1 MWKDFFYYSKGER
14 RVVLLLLALL
24 LVLLGTLLLT
34 KKRHAPEIVVAD
46 MAEADSFL
54 AGVKERETDY
64 ARHKYERHPDVP
76 KQLSDFDPNLADSLT
91 FRRLGLSAFIAHNI
105 LRYRAKGGVFR
116 TPDAFSKMY
125 GLSAE
130 QYQELRP
137 YLYISERFQR
147 KEWAPKPDI
156 RRDSSSVQK
165 KYAEGVVV
173 DLNKADTTELKRVP
187 GIGSGIARLIV
198 AYRERLGGFHEVG
211 QLAEVELVPADAYR
225 WFMVKT
231 PLYRKI
237 EVNKD
242 GLDKLRNHPY
252 MNFYKAKVIIEY
264 RRKRGKI
271 KNLSQLSMFDEFAG
285 KDLDKLSPY
294 LSFD

>member
-1 MWKDFFYYSKGER
+1 MWKNFFYYSKSER

-24 LVLLGTLLLT
+24 LALLGAAVLLRNTQS
-34 KKRHAPEIVVAD
+34 AEVSVVGI
-46 MAEADSFL
+46 AEADSFL
-54 AGVKERETDY
+54 SSIKDREAER
-64 ARHKYERHPDVP
+64 AHRKYVRQPDVP
-76 KQLSDFDPNLADSLT
+76 KQLSDFDPNLADSIA

-130 QYQELRP
+130 QYQELKP
-137 YLYISERFQR
+137 YLYISEQFQR
-147 KEWAPKPDI
+147 KERVVLPEI
-156 RRDSSSVQK
+156 HRDTVFVS
-165 KYAEGVVV
+165 KYAEGVVL
-173 DLNKADTTELKRVP
+173 DLNKADTAELKRVP
-187 GIGSGIARLIV
+187 GIGSGLARMIV
-198 AYRERLGGFHEVG
+198 AYRERLGGFHNVG
-211 QLAEVELVPADAYR
+211 QLSEVEHVPADAFR
-225 WFMVKT
+225 WFAVKT

-237 EVNKD
+237 AVNKD

-252 MNFYKAKVIIEY
+252 MNFYRAKVIVEY

-285 KDLDKLSPY
+285 KDFDKLSPY